1 MHFGHILVA
10 LDGSPACAAALGHA
24 CWLARQGDSTL
35 TGLFVIDTGWADF
48 IGNDWQSSSNAR
60 QGFLDHIGREQD
72 AQAQA
77 ARSQFAEA
85 AAGLGDARF
94 ELAAGDPVRVLLAR
108 LNDPGTDLCIFA
120 RRTFQVSGRPSLK
133 SAARALARHATR
145 PLLLLP

>member
-1 MHFGHILVA
+1 MCFGHILVA
-10 LDGSPACAAALGHA
+10 VDGSQACAAALGHA
-24 CWLARQGDSTL
+24 RWLARQGDSTL
-35 TGLFVIDTGWADF
+35 TGIFVIDTGWADF

-77 ARSQFAEA
+77 ARGQFTAA

-94 ELAAGDPVRVLLAR
+94 ELAVGDPVRVLLAR
-108 LNDPGTDLCIFA
+108 LNDPQTDLFIFG

-133 SAARALARHATR
+133 SAARTLARHATR